1 MKQRLLML
9 LCLTATWLAKGQG
22 WVHNGAHVV
31 ATNGTFIVINGAQGN
46 YKAQSVS
53 RLIFNGDVELSYTG
67 NWINNSLGA
76 IFMTNDG
83 RVILKGAA
91 QSFLGTSI
99 TAFPSLDLKCSV
111 NPTMQA
117 NILVG
122 GGHKG
127 GGTGKLNLFDRQ
139 LNLNGKKL
147 IINNRSETA
156 ISRTTGGIL
165 SESFPSV
172 GYGFVQ
178 WNLRDAGAGPQY
190 RIPFQTLTGNNIPL
204 DYNVKN
210 VGLQNTDSGFVT
222 AATYPTPT
230 VSLPNNRP
238 LPLGFRM

>member
-1 MKQRLLML
+1 MKQRLVML

-91 QSFLGTSI
+91 QSFLGTST

-111 NPTMQA
+111 NPTMQT

-139 LNLNGKKL
+139 LNLNGKKTHYQQS
-147 IINNRSETA
+147 I
-156 ISRTTGGIL
+156 
-165 SESFPSV
+165 
-172 GYGFVQ
+172 
-178 WNLRDAGAGPQY
+178 
-190 RIPFQTLTGNNIPL
+190 
-204 DYNVKN
+204 
-210 VGLQNTDSGFVT
+210 
-222 AATYPTPT
+222 
-230 VSLPNNRP
+230 
-238 LPLGFRM
+238 